1 MKSFDRTGWLA
12 EVNCKYKFSGMKS
25 MKKLPIFIS
34 NRRNVIIRSFYLS
47 LKCVMYAVHS
57 YFVIFFSL
65 SFAIRKLTIFCYPY
79 KNGTDE
85 RILEGINIPVWETG
99 RVLNRPQSP
108 IRTIGL
114 FSTDSTISYFRES
127 GNYINWR
134 TRKLRWLL
142 IFGLLL

>member
-1 MKSFDRTGWLA
+1 MLLLDPFTCPSNVLCMQFT
-12 EVNCKYKFSGMKS
+12 
-25 MKKLPIFIS
+25 PIS
-34 NRRNVIIRSFYLS
+34 S
-47 LKCVMYAVHS
+47 
-57 YFVIFFSL
+57 FFSHL

-85 RILEGINIPVWETG
+85 RILEGINIPVWEPG

-127 GNYINWR
+127 ENLRNYIN
-134 TRKLRWLL
+134 
-142 IFGLLL
+142 